1 MWVEAVGGVRCGAPV
16 RLDGVAAEAAGAR
29 SEGESMRAIRTP
41 ATPEAVKVSLV
52 AMEAKVRSLRA
63 QLVAARKERDA
74 LRVEAE
80 RLRAALDDGA
90 WRQD

>member
-1 MWVEAVGGVRCGAPV
+1 
-16 RLDGVAAEAAGAR
+16 
-29 SEGESMRAIRTP
+29 MRAIRTP

>member
-1 MWVEAVGGVRCGAPV
+1 
-16 RLDGVAAEAAGAR
+16 
-29 SEGESMRAIRTP
+29 MRAIRTP

-63 QLVAARKERDA
+63 QLVAARRERDA

-80 RLRAALDDGA
+80 RLRSALDDGA
-90 WRQD
+90 WRRD